1 MNSNRTIAV
10 ATGVPGMSSDRK
22 AAVWIGVL
30 YIIGTVAFESMAAWL
45 PGVIRSEWAPAG
57 GESSRAGAWTMRPL
71 HHQVGLNLP
80 ELSFRVGVAPS
91 GGDPLGDAPEH
102 PGESPVQGAGP
113 DPVPSF
119 ARLIVR
125 ARV

>member
-1 MNSNRTIAV
+1 
-10 ATGVPGMSSDRK
+10 
-22 AAVWIGVL
+22 
-30 YIIGTVAFESMAAWL
+30 
-45 PGVIRSEWAPAG
+45 
-57 GESSRAGAWTMRPL
+57 MRPL